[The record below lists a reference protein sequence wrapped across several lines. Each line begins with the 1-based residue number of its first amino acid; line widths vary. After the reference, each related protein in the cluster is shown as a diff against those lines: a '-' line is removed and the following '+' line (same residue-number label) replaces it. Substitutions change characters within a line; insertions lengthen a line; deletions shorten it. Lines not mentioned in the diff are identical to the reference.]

1 VRFVFFVRTAGWESS
16 YAAANQHGIL
26 SIDDRKAI
34 CIGICHVLASLPGDQ
49 RAKSLL
55 ALAMPSL
62 DCLETMAEHANQAA
76 AAANSNSNSD
86 GRNNQQ
92 QQLDAILDRLSAE
105 IIIVTTMARAFTD
118 AFSINDSSMESGCR
132 TSDGRHAAIV
142 EPALALV
149 KRAWPSVARAASCY
163 NYNAVSLNQ
172 LTGSACLPALE

>member
-1 VRFVFFVRTAGWESS
+1 LCATAGWEAS

-49 RAKSLL
+49 RDKSLL

-62 DCLETMAEHANQAA
+62 DCLETMTEHANQAA
-76 AAANSNSNSD
+76 AAANYSD
-86 GRNNQQ
+86 GRSH
-92 QQLDAILDRLSAE
+92 QQLDAILDRISAE

-118 AFSINDSSMESGCR
+118 ACSINDSSMESGCR
-132 TSDGRHAAIV
+132 TSDGHAAIV

-163 NYNAVSLNQ
+163 NYHDVSLN
-172 LTGSACLPALE
+172 